1 MFPSVFIYDNC
12 RVNIGTNMEIKESEN
27 KIFKKYL
34 GCMELRKSLTWS
46 VATFRL
52 VGSQP
57 VTHSLIDSQL
67 VGLELTAR

>member
-1 MFPSVFIYDNC
+1 
-12 RVNIGTNMEIKESEN
+12 
-27 KIFKKYL
+27 
-34 GCMELRKSLTWS
+34 MELRKSLTWS

-52 VGSQP
+52 VGSEP